1 MVVPAPSA
9 RGRDGGPGVSGFGGI
24 VGHDG
29 WTGIGGLRP
38 LPEIPRRS
46 GRRVALLARYPDRD
60 PAMPQFIPN
69 LGLYMVEAALRASNL
84 PDLEVK
90 LWDLTGG
97 NVERVAAE
105 VVAFDP
111 DVVGCSVFLWSYSF
125 FLDLAM
131 VLKADDPGRLIVFG
145 GPSARPVMLEHQ
157 PHRQKSSAVDL
168 LVINEGE
175 DTFRD
180 VVERTDRSPA
190 ALMDLAGLALRWEGA
205 WHETTARPQGDLN
218 LLPSP
223 YAMNLIPGGGLGIL
237 QTYRGCP
244 FTCSFCEWGTMES
257 PKRVRTSDSLGV
269 EFAAMHRIG
278 LRAALLADAGLNLNQ
293 AAFHNLRE
301 AADRTGFLAG
311 RGLICEVYPA
321 KVRREHL
328 DFLAGVG
335 SAYVGVGLQSFDN
348 KVLAN
353 VERKYDEARFDQTL
367 HDLGEVASIAVEIIV
382 GLPGDAPES
391 FRRNFERA
399 RRLPCALRVY
409 HCVVLPS
416 ALMVRS
422 PPEHQ
427 LDYDPMSLKMRS
439 CLGWTSE
446 ALAREAAF
454 LTDQAIKAGGRV
466 GEYFWVFPPPV
477 AR

>member
-1 MVVPAPSA
+1 MSSLGLTIGSDSRA
-9 RGRDGGPGVSGFGGI
+9 I
-24 VGHDG
+24 TGH
-29 WTGIGGLRP
+29 RP
-38 LPEIPRRS
+38 LPEMPRRS

-69 LGLYMVEAALRASNL
+69 LGVYMVEAALRASAL
-84 PDLEVK
+84 PGLEVK
-90 LWDLTGG
+90 MWDLRGG
-97 NVERVAAE
+97 DVERVTRE
-105 VVAFDP
+105 VMAFDP
-111 DVVGCSVFLWSYSF
+111 DVVGCSVFLWSFSF
-125 FLDLAM
+125 FLDLA
-131 VLKADDPGRLIVFG
+131 VALKSDDPGRLIVMG
-145 GPSARPVMLEHQ
+145 GPSARPVMLDHL
-157 PHRQKSSAVDL
+157 PHHVKSASVDV

-180 VVERTDRSPA
+180 IVELSDRSPA
-190 ALMDLAGLALRWEGA
+190 ALTGLAGVAFRRDGA
-205 WHETTARPQGDLN
+205 WHETPARPQGDLN

-223 YAMNLIPGGGLGIL
+223 YDMNLIPRGGLGIL

-244 FTCSFCEWGTMES
+244 FTCSFCEWGVMES
-257 PKRVRTSDSLGV
+257 PKRVRTADSLGV
-269 EFAAMHRIG
+269 EFAAMERIG

-301 AADRTGFLAG
+301 AADKTGFLAE

-328 DFLAGVG
+328 DFLASVG
-335 SAYVGVGLQSFDN
+335 NAYVGVGLQSFDN

-367 HDLGEVASIAVEIIV
+367 HELGEVASIAVEVIV
-382 GLPGDAPES
+382 GLPGDDPES

-399 RRLPCALRVY
+399 QRLPCALRVY

-422 PPEHQ
+422 PPEHR
-427 LDYDPMSLKMRS
+427 LDYDPMSLKVRS
-439 CLGWTSE
+439 CLGWTRE
-446 ALAREAAF
+446 ALEREVSF
-454 LTDQAIKAGGRV
+454 LTDQALKAGGRA
-466 GEYFWVFPPPV
+466 GEYFWVFPPPGF
-477 AR
+477 R

>member
-1 MVVPAPSA
+1 VSEMPETAPWETSVA
-9 RGRDGGPGVSGFGGI
+9 PHYFR
-24 VGHDG
+24 
-29 WTGIGGLRP
+29 LRE
-38 LPEIPRRS
+38 LPRRV

-69 LGLYMVEAALRASNL
+69 LGLYMIAAALRAPVL

-90 LWDLTGG
+90 TWDITGG
-97 NVERVAAE
+97 NAERVAAE
-105 VVAFDP
+105 VIAFDP
-111 DVVGCSVFLWSYSF
+111 DIVGCSVYLWSLQF
-125 FLDLAM
+125 FLDVA
-131 VLKADDPGRLIVFG
+131 VTVKVDDPARLVTFG
-145 GPSARPVMLEHQ
+145 GPSARPVMLNLE

-175 DTFRD
+175 ITFRD
-180 VVERTDRSPA
+180 VVERGDRSPA
-190 ALMDLAGLALRWEGA
+190 ALAGIPGLAVRIQGA
-205 WHETTARPQGDLN
+205 WRETTARPVGDLN

-223 YAMNLIPGGGLGIL
+223 YEMSLMPGRGLGIL

-257 PKRVRTSDSLGV
+257 PKRVRTADSLCA
-269 EFAAMHRIG
+269 EFDAMERIG
-278 LRAALLADAGLNLNQ
+278 LRGALLADAGLNLNP
-293 AAFHNLRE
+293 AAFQNLQL
-301 AADRTGFLAG
+301 AAEKTGFLAN

-321 KVRREHL
+321 KVRQEHL
-328 DFLAGVG
+328 DFLGG
-335 SAYVGVGLQSFDN
+335 IGDAYVGVGLQSFDN

-353 VERKYDEARFDQTL
+353 VERRYDEARFDDTL
-367 HDLGEVASIAVEIIV
+367 RALREVAHVAVEIIL
-382 GLPGDAPES
+382 GLPGDAPEN

-427 LDYDPMSLKMRS
+427 LDYDPVTLKMRS
-439 CLGWTSE
+439 CLGWP
-446 ALAREAAF
+446 AVMLAEEAAF
-454 LTDQAIKAGGRV
+454 LTREALAVGGRA
-466 GEYFWVFPPPV
+466 GEYFWVFPPPNTN
-477 AR
+477 

>member
-1 MVVPAPSA
+1 MSA
-9 RGRDGGPGVSGFGGI
+9 LGLMTGGDAVSAAY
-24 VGHDG
+24 
-29 WTGIGGLRP
+29 RP
-38 LPEIPRRS
+38 LPEMPRRS

-69 LGLYMVEAALRASNL
+69 LGVYMVEAALRASAL
-84 PDLEVK
+84 PGLEVK
-90 LWDLTGG
+90 LWDLNGG
-97 NVERVAAE
+97 NVERVARE
-105 VVAFDP
+105 VMAFDP
-111 DVVGCSVFLWSYSF
+111 DVVGCSVFLWSFAF
-125 FLDLAM
+125 FLDLA
-131 VLKADDPGRLIVFG
+131 VELKADDPGRLMVMG
-145 GPSARPVMLEHQ
+145 GPSARPVMLDHS
-157 PHRQKSSAVDL
+157 PHRQKAAAVDV

-180 VVERTDRSPA
+180 IVELSDRSPA
-190 ALMDLAGLALRWEGA
+190 ALMQLAGVALRQGGA
-205 WHETTARPQGDLN
+205 WHETPARPQGDLN

-223 YAMNLIPGGGLGIL
+223 YDMNLIPRGGLGIL

-244 FTCSFCEWGTMES
+244 FTCSFCEWGVMES

-269 EFAAMHRIG
+269 EFAAMDRIG
-278 LRAALLADAGLNLNQ
+278 LQAALLADAGLNLNQ

-301 AADRTGFLAG
+301 AADKTGFLSK

-328 DFLAGVG
+328 DFLAAVG
-335 SAYVGVGLQSFDN
+335 NAYVGVGLQSFDN

-367 HDLGEVASIAVEIIV
+367 HDLGEVASVAVEVIV
-382 GLPGDAPES
+382 GLPGDDPES

-422 PPEHQ
+422 PPEHR
-427 LDYDPMSLKMRS
+427 LDYDPLSLKVRS
-439 CLGWTSE
+439 CLGWT
-446 ALAREAAF
+446 REAMEREVSF
-454 LTDQAIKAGGRV
+454 LTDQALKAGGRS
-466 GEYFWVFPPPV
+466 GEYFWVFPPPGF
-477 AR
+477 R